1 TLVLS
6 LTCSE
11 EPSHKMAPLPE
22 TLSPGHEENV
32 RLEILDKFNVLPDA
46 LLLIA
51 APGPVREISVNA
63 RE

>member
-1 TLVLS
+1 
-6 LTCSE
+6 
-11 EPSHKMAPLPE
+11 MAPLPE